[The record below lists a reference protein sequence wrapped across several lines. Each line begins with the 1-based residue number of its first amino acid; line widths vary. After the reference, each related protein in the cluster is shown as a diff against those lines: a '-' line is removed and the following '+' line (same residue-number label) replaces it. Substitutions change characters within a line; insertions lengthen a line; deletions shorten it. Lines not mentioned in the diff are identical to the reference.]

1 MQYYCNLQAI
11 HATMFQF
18 KLIIFLLFFIS
29 IVFASCQ
36 YDDYTPK
43 PRGYYR
49 VELPAKKYTTFAEP
63 GFPYHF
69 DYPVYGVT
77 AKDSLFFDKKPENPY
92 WMNIEFANFGAKIYL
107 TYKEIKNKNDL
118 AVMIEDCY
126 KMTNAHD
133 KKADYIEDPTFH
145 TANNVN
151 GVFFEVAGNTAT
163 ALQFFATDSVH
174 HFLRGALY
182 FNVTPNADSLKPA
195 NQFLRADVEHL
206 IKTLK
211 WIK

>member
-1 MQYYCNLQAI
+1 MLKKYCTYLLL
-11 HATMFQF
+11 
-18 KLIIFLLFFIS
+18 LIAMAS
-29 IVFASCQ
+29 IASCE

-49 VELPAKKYTTFAEP
+49 VQLPEKKYTQFSDPA
-63 GFPYHF
+63 FPYQF
-69 DYPVYGVT
+69 EYPTYGKTVNDT
-77 AKDSLFFDKKPENPY
+77 VFFDKKPENPY
-92 WMNIEFANFGAKIYL
+92 WMNIEFERLGAKIYL
-107 TYKEIKNKNDL
+107 TYKSINGQSDL
-118 AVMIEDCY
+118 ASLIEDCY
-126 KMTNAHD
+126 KMTSAHD

-151 GVFFEVAGNTAT
+151 GVFFEVGGNAAS

-211 WIK
+211 WTK

>member
-1 MQYYCNLQAI
+1 M
-11 HATMFQF
+11 
-18 KLIIFLLFFIS
+18 
-29 IVFASCQ
+29 
-36 YDDYTPK
+36 D
-43 PRGYYR
+43 
-49 VELPAKKYTTFAEP
+49 E
-63 GFPYHF
+63 
-69 DYPVYGVT
+69 
-77 AKDSLFFDKKPENPY
+77 
-92 WMNIEFANFGAKIYL
+92 YL
-107 TYKEIKNKNDL
+107 TYKSINGQSDL
-118 AVMIEDCY
+118 ASLIEDCY
-126 KMTNAHD
+126 KMTSAHD

-151 GVFFEVAGNTAT
+151 GVFFEVGGNAAS

-211 WIK
+211 WTK

>member
-1 MQYYCNLQAI
+1 MRIQQ
-11 HATMFQF
+11 
-18 KLIIFLLFFIS
+18 LFFI
-29 IVFASCQ
+29 IFIILACFVASCE
-36 YDDYTPK
+36 YNDYTPK

-49 VELPAKKYTTFAEP
+49 VEFPAKKYVGFLQQ
-63 GFPYHF
+63 GFPYQF
-69 DYPVYGVT
+69 QYPVYGTTV
-77 AKDSLFFDKKPENPY
+77 KDTVFFDKKPENPY
-92 WMNIEFANFGAKIYL
+92 WMNIEFKDFDAKIYL
-107 TYKEIKNKNDL
+107 TYKVVKSKSDL
-118 AVMIEDCY
+118 SVMIEDCY

-145 TANNVN
+145 TENNVH
-151 GVFFEVAGNTAT
+151 GVFFDVAGNTAS

-195 NQFLRADVEHL
+195 NQFLRADAEYL

-211 WIK
+211 WNK

>member
-1 MQYYCNLQAI
+1 
-11 HATMFQF
+11 MFQI
-18 KLIIFLLFFIS
+18 KSILLFLLFIS
-29 IVFASCQ
+29 IVSASCQ

-49 VELPAKKYTTFAEP
+49 VELPVKKYTTFSEV

-69 DYPVYGVT
+69 EYPVYGAT
-77 AKDSLFFDKKPENPY
+77 SKDSLFFDKKPENPY
-92 WMNIEFANFGAKIYL
+92 WMNIDFKNFGAKIYL
-107 TYKEIKNKNDL
+107 TYKVIKNKADL

-182 FNVTPNADSLKPA
+182 FNVSPNADSLKPS

-211 WIK
+211 WNK